1 MKLKKKIIMLF
12 TSCAAFFVVAGFC
25 AATQAVS
32 VVNAANVNTA
42 NIYME
47 EGASVRKVAPTGIRF
62 STYVSEAYANSGKS
76 FGTLIIPETSYT
88 GDIADI
94 NHDTENVLDI
104 PQKVWTTSDVDGY
117 QKYTA
122 VLTDIPQSFYG
133 TTIYA
138 MSYAQDGTTYEYVSQ
153 PQARSIAYVASAA
166 LNDGETGDVLST
178 YTKAVAKGISL
189 DVTQAT
195 LWDNETLGSVE

>member
-1 MKLKKKIIMLF
+1 MLQMMTTSVDFWISGGNKIMKLKKKIIMLL

-32 VVNAANVNTA
+32 VVNAATVNTA
-42 NIYME
+42 DIYME

-104 PQKVWTTSDVDGY
+104 LLLSVVDYPIVGIA
-117 QKYTA
+117 QNSGGFVVTCHIRIGA
-122 VLTDIPQSFYG
+122 GLCITDDS
-133 TTIYA
+133 
-138 MSYAQDGTTYEYVSQ
+138 
-153 PQARSIAYVASAA
+153 
-166 LNDGETGDVLST
+166 
-178 YTKAVAKGISL
+178 KGICIL
-189 DVTQAT
+189 
-195 LWDNETLGSVE
+195 